1 VQEIKYPE
9 LSFHALQEMRKIKV
23 GNNNSTMWIIIYAE
37 VIISKWEDREMAIIK
52 KRIYKLSTITLILA
66 SFIPI
71 FLISKSAECAM
82 ADSQMIFPSGK
93 AYLREID
100 TEKVRRA
107 LENKIVAERLRAY
120 GLSKGEVIA
129 KMAKMG
135 DGQIHQLAS
144 ISDRLPAGGASA
156 SVFVATTI
164 VLVAIIVTLVIAIV
178 VAA

>member
-1 VQEIKYPE
+1 
-9 LSFHALQEMRKIKV
+9 M
-23 GNNNSTMWIIIYAE
+23 TII
-37 VIISKWEDREMAIIK
+37 R

-66 SFIPI
+66 SFIPV

-100 TEKVRRA
+100 TEKVRRM
-107 LENKIVAERLRAY
+107 LENKIVAERLRTH
-120 GLSKGEVIA
+120 GLSKEEVIA

-144 ISDRLPAGGASA
+144 LSDRLPAGGVDEF
-156 SVFVATTI
+156 VFATTLI
-164 VLVAIIVTLVIAIV
+164 VLSLIIVGLIITV
-178 VAA
+178 VVLA